1 MATLDDLKKAVI
13 DGEDVLVEELT
24 QKAIDEG
31 VSPEV
36 ILNDGLIG
44 GMDVVGQAFKDGTMF
59 VPEVMMTAAAMAAR
73 SRRGRRGRSFWARWK
88 ATCTISARNSSPSC
102 STARATT

>member
-44 GMDVVGQAFKDGTMF
+44 GMG
-59 VPEVMMTAAAMAAR
+59 
-73 SRRGRRGRSFWARWK
+73 
-88 ATCTISARNSSPSC
+88 SS
-102 STARATT
+102 